1 MLWKFLR
8 IAAVALAPLAAP
20 APAAAQAEKPILLVD
35 GRTTAGKSEFTRSEL
50 EALGTAT
57 IRTATP
63 WHDGQ
68 QTFEGVPLARLMAHV
83 GASGT
88 KVQVVALNRY
98 KTEIPVS
105 DFAAQG
111 AILALKRNGEYME
124 VRDKGPLFVI
134 YPFDAK
140 PDLKSEL
147 YYGRSAW
154 QVRSITV
161 E

>member
-1 MLWKFLR
+1 MLLKLLR
-8 IAAVALAPLAAP
+8 IATLILAPLAGLVP
-20 APAAAQAEKPILLVD
+20 ATAQDAAEKPILLVD

-50 EALGTAT
+50 
-57 IRTATP
+57 
-63 WHDGQ
+63 
-68 QTFEGVPLARLMAHV
+68 EGVPLARLMAHV

-98 KTEIPVS
+98 KTEIPVA

-111 AILALKRNGEYME
+111 AILALKRNGQYME